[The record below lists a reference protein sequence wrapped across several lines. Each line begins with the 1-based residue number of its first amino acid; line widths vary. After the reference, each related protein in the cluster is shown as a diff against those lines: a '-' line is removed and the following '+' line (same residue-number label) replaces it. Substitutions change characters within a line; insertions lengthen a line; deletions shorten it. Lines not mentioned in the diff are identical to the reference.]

1 MTLGEDRLKIVQN
14 TEGIYNVEPR
24 IVPVG
29 NPNGIAIRDLSYSR
43 TGAGT
48 STGLPN
54 TVRLFFDRTFSN
66 AADFSKGGFAVGEK
80 FLLENVSVG
89 LGSTGRG
96 YNSKEYGY
104 KLWTITA
111 SSGQI
116 GGANAYMEF
125 VLPEEEIGLGKT
137 PGKMVAAESAA
148 RVVLESHFPR
158 FKTYLKQNQFFNGE
172 TVIDD
177 VGAKGQIARWKPE
190 SNQLTIFAEQEF
202 DVGSKIKGQSSLVSA
217 YITSN
222 LNFPAE
228 ITTGAGATVNHGFQ
242 SDSGMLNNSF
252 QRLPD
257 NAYYQKFSYA
267 LRSLVPID
275 TWGDTVKSLSHVAG
289 FDRFSDLDIESKD
302 PDAVIT
308 RTEPANFEAIAEIQS
323 TAEVAVYP
331 DFDNVSEI
339 AVNVNGELVSRD
351 ILFANRPI
359 TDFFQSI
366 GNKAI
371 DIDDFS
377 ATFDNNERTT
387 KFSRV
392 GEFTKN
398 HTFNKVFT
406 LVKDQTFSDER
417 QFSIVSLMQHSDTA
431 FINEYAV
438 LETFPELGTFDYIP
452 TTTGW
457 DLTFL
462 SLIHI

>member
-29 NPNGIAIRDLSYSR
+29 NPNGIAIRDLTYSR
-43 TGAGT
+43 DGSGT
-48 STGLPN
+48 TTNLPN

-125 VLPEEEIGLGKT
+125 ILPEEEIGLGKT

-158 FKTYLKQNQFFNGE
+158 FRTFLKQNQFFNGE

-177 VGAKGQIARWKPE
+177 IGAIGVIERWKPE
-190 SNQLTIFAEQEF
+190 SNQLTISTEQEF

-217 YITSN
+217 YITNN
-222 LNFPAE
+222 LSFPAE
-228 ITTGAGATVNHGFQ
+228 ITTGAGSTVIHGFQ

-257 NAYYQKFSYA
+257 NA
-267 LRSLVPID
+267 
-275 TWGDTVKSLSHVAG
+275 
-289 FDRFSDLDIESKD
+289 
-302 PDAVIT
+302 
-308 RTEPANFEAIAEIQS
+308 
-323 TAEVAVYP
+323 
-331 DFDNVSEI
+331 
-339 AVNVNGELVSRD
+339 
-351 ILFANRPI
+351 
-359 TDFFQSI
+359 
-366 GNKAI
+366 
-371 DIDDFS
+371 
-377 ATFDNNERTT
+377 
-387 KFSRV
+387 
-392 GEFTKN
+392 
-398 HTFNKVFT
+398 
-406 LVKDQTFSDER
+406 
-417 QFSIVSLMQHSDTA
+417 
-431 FINEYAV
+431 
-438 LETFPELGTFDYIP
+438 
-452 TTTGW
+452 
-457 DLTFL
+457 
-462 SLIHI
+462 

>member
-1 MTLGEDRLKIVQN
+1 MLIGDGLGEDRLKIVQN

-29 NPNGIAIRDLSYSR
+29 NPNGIGIRDLTYSSD
-43 TGAGT
+43 GSGT
-48 STGLPN
+48 TTGLPN
-54 TVRLFFDRTFSN
+54 TVRLFFDRTFSK
-66 AADFSKGGFAVGEK
+66 AEDFEKGGFAVGEK

-116 GGANAYMEF
+116 GGANAFMEF
-125 VLPEEEIGLGKT
+125 VLPAEELVDRV
-137 PGKMVAAESAA
+137 PGVMVPAESAA

-177 VGAKGQIARWKPE
+177 IGQVGEIVRWKPE
-190 SNQLTIFAEQEF
+190 SNKLTISTEQEF
-202 DVGSKIKGQSSLVSA
+202 RVGSKIKGQSSLVSA
-217 YITSN
+217 YVTSN

-257 NAYYQKFSYA
+257 NGYYQRFSYA
-267 LRSLVPID
+267 LRSLIPID

-308 RTEPANFEAIAEIQS
+308 RTEPANFEMIAE
-323 TAEVAVYP
+323 
-331 DFDNVSEI
+331 N
-339 AVNVNGELVSRD
+339 
-351 ILFANRPI
+351 
-359 TDFFQSI
+359 
-366 GNKAI
+366 
-371 DIDDFS
+371 
-377 ATFDNNERTT
+377 T
-387 KFSRV
+387 KYS
-392 GEFTKN
+392 
-398 HTFNKVFT
+398 
-406 LVKDQTFSDER
+406 
-417 QFSIVSLMQHSDTA
+417 
-431 FINEYAV
+431 
-438 LETFPELGTFDYIP
+438 
-452 TTTGW
+452 
-457 DLTFL
+457 
-462 SLIHI
+462 